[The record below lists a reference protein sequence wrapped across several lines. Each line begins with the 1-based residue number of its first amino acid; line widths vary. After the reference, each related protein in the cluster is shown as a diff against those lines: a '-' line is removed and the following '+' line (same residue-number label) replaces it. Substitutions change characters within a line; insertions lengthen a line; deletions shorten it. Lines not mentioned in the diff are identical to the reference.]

1 MPEGLGEGAGPECA
15 LDSTGWP
22 GPLPRAS
29 RRIQAGNGGGTGQNP
44 GDVAL
49 ACTTMPTLVKN
60 PGCKKSRMTMLG
72 ASISPGLS
80 LSKGKKLAST
90 QPNCIRHLAAQSEVT
105 HAILRYKEVGGEGE
119 ENHTEQ
125 GGREGRWVTRCYPD
139 KRLNSQGGE
148 QRLVLFLCAHNE
160 LSSLYSA
167 PLWTWCQNLWHR
179 ALLT

>member
-15 LDSTGWP
+15 LDGTGWP
-22 GPLPRAS
+22 GPLPLAS

-49 ACTTMPTLVKN
+49 TGTTMPTLVKN

-80 LSKGKKLAST
+80 LSKRKKLAST

-105 HAILRYKEVGGEGE
+105 HAILRYKEVGEKE
-119 ENHTEQ
+119 KKITQSKE
-125 GGREGRWVTRCYPD
+125 GGRADG
-139 KRLNSQGGE
+139 
-148 QRLVLFLCAHNE
+148 
-160 LSSLYSA
+160 
-167 PLWTWCQNLWHR
+167 
-179 ALLT
+179 